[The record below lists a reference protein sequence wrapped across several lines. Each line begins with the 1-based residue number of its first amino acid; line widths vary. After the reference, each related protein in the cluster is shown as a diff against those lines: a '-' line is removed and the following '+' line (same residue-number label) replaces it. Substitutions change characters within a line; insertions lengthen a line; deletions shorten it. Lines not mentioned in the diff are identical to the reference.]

1 MCGETIHLI
10 GMGCTTMQVTKN
22 KDISTKY
29 TTLEQQTKSANLW
42 EFVPRYNANYLLFVF
57 MLDIIS
63 IIFAL
68 LLVNFAV
75 QLNSTIIILQLDLI
89 TFSTI
94 LVVWTTSFVALS
106 VYDIDRSLGFWNEI
120 KQVVIASILSV
131 LVVMG
136 IFYLFEI
143 AQSRSTLLAEFSIA
157 AIVSIIWR
165 LMFRIKQVVSAAK
178 KMLTHQHIL
187 IVGTGDL
194 GQQIA
199 ELIERSPGMQQVVG
213 FVSNS
218 KKATSSLPV
227 VGSFDDDISEIV
239 KKESVDEV
247 VIALPNKDYDKLSS
261 IVIALRKLSIPVHV
275 VPSYLNLALY
285 TPTVRHLGDLSLINL
300 QSSAMTSRQRLFKR
314 VFDIMVSGFAIF
326 LTLPVMIAVA
336 IAIKLD
342 SQGPVLFKQVRVG
355 ENGKPFKMFKF
366 RSMVV
371 NAEALQKKVNQVDE
385 NGNVIH
391 KSRNDPRVTRM
402 GRIVRKTSL
411 DELPQLFNVFFGDM
425 SLVGP
430 RPELAWIVENYQPWQ
445 HQRFDVPQGITGWWQ
460 VNGRSDKPCHLNT
473 DQDIYY
479 VKNYSFWL
487 DVKILLMTVPALLK
501 GKGAF

>member
-1 MCGETIHLI
+1 
-10 GMGCTTMQVTKN
+10 MQIRKTKE
-22 KDISTKY
+22 ISTEY
-29 TTLEQQTKSANLW
+29 TQLGQQPNSANLW
-42 EFVPRYNANYLLFVF
+42 DFVPKYNTNHLIFLF
-57 MLDIIS
+57 MLDMVS

-68 LLVNFAV
+68 LLVNLAV
-75 QLNSTIIILQLDLI
+75 GYGSITIQSSLTWV
-89 TFSTI
+89 TFTTT
-94 LVVWTTSFVALS
+94 LVVWVSSFVALS
-106 VYDIDRSLGFWNEI
+106 VYDIERSIRFRDEI
-120 KQVVIASILSV
+120 KQVLVASILSA

-136 IFYLFEI
+136 VFYLLEVV
-143 AQSRSTLLAEFSIA
+143 QPRPTLLAEFGVA
-157 AIVSIIWR
+157 AVISIIWR
-165 LMFRIKQVVSAAK
+165 LMFRTKQLVSAAK
-178 KMLTHQHIL
+178 KVLTPQRVL
-187 IVGTGDL
+187 IVGTDKL

-199 ELIERSPGMQQVVG
+199 ELIENAPGMKQVVG
-213 FVSNS
+213 FISDNGKNVKLSQPIFG
-218 KKATSSLPV
+218 SLNH
-227 VGSFDDDISEIV
+227 DISEIV
-239 KKESVDEV
+239 KKESIDEV
-247 VIALPNKDYDKLSS
+247 VIALPNRDYDKQSS
-261 IVIALRKLSIPVHV
+261 IVMSLRKLSIPVHV

-300 QSSAMTSRQRLFKR
+300 QSSAMSSRQRLFKR
-314 VFDIMVSGFAIF
+314 LFDISVSGFAIL
-326 LTLPVMIAVA
+326 LTLPVMLAVA

-342 SQGPVLFKQVRVG
+342 SPGPILFKQVRIG

-371 NAEALQKKVNQVDE
+371 NAEALQKSVNQVDA

-391 KSRNDPRVTRM
+391 KTRNDPRVTRI
-402 GRIVRKTSL
+402 GRIIRKTSV
-411 DELPQLFNVFFGDM
+411 DELPQLLNVLFGDM

-473 DQDIYY
+473 DQDIFY

-487 DVKILLMTVPALLK
+487 DIKILLMTVPALLK

>member
-1 MCGETIHLI
+1 MQ
-10 GMGCTTMQVTKN
+10 TTKTKN
-22 KDISTKY
+22 IDTKY
-29 TTLEQQTKSANLW
+29 TQMEHLTNSANLW
-42 EFVPRYNANYLLFVF
+42 DFVPKYNANHLLLVF
-57 MLDIIS
+57 MLDIAS

-68 LLVNFAV
+68 LLVGVDV
-75 QLNSTIIILQLDLI
+75 QLSSLVKSWHLNLITSSTIIM
-89 TFSTI
+89 
-94 LVVWTTSFVALS
+94 VWITSFVALS
-106 VYDIDRSLGFWNEI
+106 VYDVDRIIRFGSEL
-120 KQVVIASILSV
+120 KQVVIASILSA
-131 LVVMG
+131 LIVMG
-136 IFYLFEI
+136 IFYLFDI
-143 AQSRSTLLAEFSIA
+143 IQARSTLLAEFGIA
-157 AIVSIIWR
+157 AIISIIWR
-165 LMFRIKQVVSAAK
+165 LVFRIRQVISAAK
-178 KMLTHQHIL
+178 KILTPQRIL
-187 IVGTGDL
+187 IIGTGEL
-194 GQQIA
+194 SQQIA
-199 ELIERSPGMQQVVG
+199 DLIERSPGIQQIVG
-213 FVSNS
+213 FVSNG
-218 KKATSSLPV
+218 KKSTTSLPV
-227 VGSFDDDISEIV
+227 VGSLNDDISEIA
-239 KKESVDEV
+239 KREAIDEV

-261 IVIALRKLSIPVHV
+261 MVMALRKLSIPVHV

-300 QSSAMTSRQRLFKR
+300 QSSAMSSRQRLFKR
-314 VFDIMVSGFAIF
+314 VFDIIVSGFAIL

-342 SQGPVLFKQVRVG
+342 SPGDILFKQVRVG

-366 RSMVV
+366 RSMVA

-391 KSRNDPRVTRM
+391 KSRNDPRVTHI
-402 GRIVRKTSL
+402 GRIIRKTSL

-430 RPELAWIVENYQPWQ
+430 RPELAWVVENYQPWQ

-487 DVKILLMTVPALLK
+487 DIKIVLMTVPALLK